1 MSNILGY
8 IFFILYGYLSGSILF
23 AKYIPLMFCNIDPT
37 MLSDDNNPGTFNAFK
52 YAGKKVGIL
61 VILLEL
67 LKGAL
72 PVLIA
77 AIFLDTSN
85 LLFSLVIIAPVIGH
99 GFPIFNHFEGGK
111 AIAVSFGVFIGL
123 LPDYHPLL
131 ALIILYLLFSV
142 IIIIQPHLLRTV
154 ITFTALSISGFFYFK
169 NTPVIIATVLISLTV
184 ILKHMMKYTKEPV
197 SIHLFVSK
205 DR

>member
-8 IFFILYGYLSGSILF
+8 IFFIITGYLSGSILF
-23 AKYIPLMFCNIDPT
+23 AKFLPLWFCGIDPAA
-37 MLSDDNNPGTFNAFK
+37 LSNDSNPGTFNAFK

-67 LKGAL
+67 LKGIL
-72 PVLIA
+72 PVIIA
-77 AIFLDTSN
+77 SKFLDTGN
-85 LLFSLVIIAPVIGH
+85 ILFTLVITAPVIGH
-99 GFPIFNHFEGGK
+99 AFPIFNHFEGGK
-111 AIAVSFGVFIGL
+111 AIAVSFGVYIGL

-131 ALIILYLLFSV
+131 MLIIFYLLFSV
-142 IIIIQPHLLRTV
+142 VIIIQPHLLRTV
-154 ITFTALSISGFFYFK
+154 ITFAALSISGFFYFK
-169 NTPVIIATVLISLTV
+169 NTQVIIATVLISLTV

-197 SIHLFVSK
+197 SIRLFIRK